1 MTNEARYQ
9 AGWDKL
15 TAIDPEAGEI
25 IINNFKDIA
34 PELGNFII
42 EHAYGDIYTRSGLD
56 LKSKEIAV
64 VAALTALG
72 TAQPQLKNHIK
83 GALNTGSSINE
94 IKEVIFQM
102 AVFSGFPSC
111 INAINALI
119 EILSERK
126 DKGIKD
132 NAGKDATTT
141 LNDDRLLK
149 GEKELT
155 VLDNLQV
162 EKLYATYNEIAPD
175 LVKFILEFGYADI
188 FSRDNLDKKYR
199 QIATIAAL
207 TALGNAQPQL
217 KFHINAGLNIG
228 LTVENIKE
236 IMILMTIY
244 AGFPA
249 AINGTNILKD
259 VVASRTE

>member
-1 MTNEARYQ
+1 MTKEERYKR
-9 AGWDKL
+9 GWDKL
-15 TAIDPEAGEI
+15 KEVDPEAGDKL
-25 IINNFKDIA
+25 INNFKDIA
-34 PELGNFII
+34 PELGDFII

-64 VAALTALG
+64 IAALAALG
-72 TAQPQLKNHIK
+72 NAQPQLKNHII

-102 AVFSGFPSC
+102 AVFSGFPNC

-119 EILSERK
+119 EILKERK
-126 DKGIKD
+126 DKGIND
-132 NAGKDATTT
+132 NTGKEATTT

-149 GEKELT
+149 GEKDLT
-155 VLDNLQV
+155 ILDNLHV
-162 EKLYATYNEIAPD
+162 ERLYSTYNEFAPD

-188 FSRDNLDKKYR
+188 LSRDNLDKKYR

-217 KFHINAGLNIG
+217 RFHINAGLNIG

-259 VVASRTE
+259 VVAGRTE